1 MRMPELPEVETV
13 VRDLRPLLPGRRI
26 ERVELGRRQ
35 VLKSSPRKIVAILEG
50 AIVENIERWGK
61 HIVLRVT
68 NGWWRI
74 HLGMSGRLV
83 VQAASEP
90 RVKHTHGVF
99 TLDTGDE
106 LRFTDPRMFGAIEVS
121 RDLPKGLGKL
131 GPEPLEIS
139 REEFVQ
145 KLRSRRSRLK
155 ALLLDQT
162 FVRGVGNIY
171 ADESLFRAR
180 LHPKAIGARVTA
192 ERAAA
197 LHTALQQVLRRAID
211 GRGSSVRDYVDGRG
225 EAGRFQFEHLVYGRA
240 GEKCTRC
247 KSVLRGTVVA
257 GRTTCYC
264 PTCQGRKKAKGKGQ
278 KAKVKR

>member
-1 MRMPELPEVETV
+1 MPELPEVETV
-13 VRDLRPLLPGRRI
+13 VRDLRPVLVGRRI

-35 VLKSSPRKIVAILEG
+35 VLKSPARKIVEILEG
-50 AIVENIERWGK
+50 AVVASIERWGK

-74 HLGMSGRLV
+74 HLGMNGRLV
-83 VQAASEP
+83 VQPASEP

-99 TLDTGDE
+99 TLDNGDE

-121 RDLPKGLGKL
+121 RELPKGLRKL

-139 REEFVQ
+139 AGDFVAS
-145 KLRSRRSRLK
+145 LRRRRARLK

-192 ERAAA
+192 AGAAA
-197 LHTALQQVLRRAID
+197 LHKALQQVLRRAID

-247 KSVLRGTVVA
+247 RAVLRGTVVA

-264 PTCQGRKKAKGKGQ
+264 PRCQ
-278 KAKVKR
+278 KR

>member
-1 MRMPELPEVETV
+1 MPELPEVETV
-13 VRDLRPLLPGRRI
+13 VRDLRPVLPGRRI

-35 VLKSSPRKIVAILEG
+35 VLKSAPRKIVEILEG
-50 AIVENIERWGK
+50 AVVETIERWGK

-83 VQAASEP
+83 VQPASEP

-99 TLDTGDE
+99 TLDNGDE

-121 RDLPKGLGKL
+121 STLPKGLGKL

-139 REEFVQ
+139 EADFVAS
-145 KLRSRRSRLK
+145 LRRRRARLK
-155 ALLLDQT
+155 SLLLDQT

-180 LHPKAIGARVTA
+180 LHPKAIGARVQVV
-192 ERAAA
+192 RAAA
-197 LHTALQQVLRRAID
+197 LHKALQQVLHRAID

-225 EAGRFQFEHLVYGRA
+225 EAGRFQFEHVVYGRA
-240 GEKCTRC
+240 GEECVRC
-247 KSVLRGTVVA
+247 RTVLRGTVVA

-264 PTCQGRKKAKGKGQ
+264 PKCQ
-278 KAKVKR
+278 KR

>member
-1 MRMPELPEVETV
+1 MPELPEVETV
-13 VRDLRPLLPGRRI
+13 VRDLRPSLSGRRI

-35 VLKSSPRKIVAILEG
+35 VLKSPPRKIAGILEG
-50 AIVENIERWGK
+50 ARVESIERWGK

-83 VQAASEP
+83 VQPASEP
-90 RVKHTHGVF
+90 RLKHTHGVF
-99 TLDTGDE
+99 TLDNGSE

-121 RDLPKGLGKL
+121 RDLPAPLRKL

-139 REEFVQ
+139 RAEFVAA
-145 KLRSRRSRLK
+145 LRRRRARLK

-192 ERAAA
+192 VRAAA
-197 LHTALQQVLRRAID
+197 LHKALQKVLRQAID

-247 KSVLRGTVVA
+247 RTILRGTVVA

-264 PTCQGRKKAKGKGQ
+264 PECQR
-278 KAKVKR
+278 R